1 MIESILE
8 YLANNPPGA
17 WAGPLLGVIAFA
29 ETLFPPIPGDILFI
43 VITGWAV
50 SGGLSLMMAT
60 VCGVTGCF
68 LASCILFYVGHKP
81 GRQFVEGWLK
91 RKVEPER
98 IDRAKSMIAHRG
110 PLILAVSRF
119 IPGVRSLLVFMAGS
133 SDMRFAP
140 AAVPIAFSA
149 LAWYLLLSIA
159 GSIFGSNLQAAEGFM
174 KHFEIWLWIIL
185 GIAFFIFL
193 IITRIRTGKKRR

>member
-1 MIESILE
+1 MLE

-17 WAGPLLGVIAFA
+17 WTGPLLGVIAFA

-43 VITGWAV
+43 VISGWALT
-50 SGGLSLMMAT
+50 GGLSLMTAAFY
-60 VCGVTGCF
+60 GVTGCI
-68 LASCILFYVGHKP
+68 LASCILFYIGHKP

-98 IDRAKSMIAHRG
+98 VDRAKSLIADRG

-119 IPGVRSLLVFMAGS
+119 IPGVRSLLVFM
-133 SDMRFAP
+133 
-140 AAVPIAFSA
+140 V
-149 LAWYLLLSIA
+149 LSIA
-159 GSIFGSNLQAAEGFM
+159 GSIFGSNMQAAEGFM

-185 GIAFFIFL
+185 AVVVLIFL
-193 IITRIRTGKKRR
+193 IIGIRRRRVMR

>member
-1 MIESILE
+1 MIEGILD

-17 WAGPLLGVIAFA
+17 WAGPLLGAIAFA
-29 ETLFPPIPGDILFI
+29 ETLFPPIPGDIIFI
-43 VITGWAV
+43 VMSGWAV
-50 SGGLSLMMAT
+50 SGGLTIIMAT
-60 VCGVTGCF
+60 IYGVTGCF
-68 LASCILFYVGHKP
+68 LASCVLFYVGHKP

-98 IDRAKSMIAHRG
+98 VDRAKFLISDRG

-133 SDMRFAP
+133 SGMRFAL
-140 AAVPIAFSA
+140 AAIPLAFSA
-149 LAWYLLLSIA
+149 AAWYLLLSIA
-159 GSIFGSNLQAAEGFM
+159 GSIFGSNIQAAEGFM

-185 GIAFFIFL
+185 AVAFLTFL
-193 IITRIRTGKKRR
+193 VTRIRMGKERK

>member
-1 MIESILE
+1 MIEGILE

-17 WAGPLLGVIAFA
+17 WAGPLLGVIAFG
-29 ETLFPPIPGDILFI
+29 ETLFPPIPGDIIFI
-43 VITGWAV
+43 VMSGWAV
-50 SGGLSLMMAT
+50 SGGLTIIMAT
-60 VCGVTGCF
+60 IYGVTGCF
-68 LASCILFYVGHKP
+68 LASCVLFYVGYKP

-98 IDRAKSMIAHRG
+98 VDRAKSLIADRG

-133 SDMRFAP
+133 SGMRFAL
-140 AAVPIAFSA
+140 AALPLAFSA
-149 LAWYLLLSIA
+149 AAWYLLLSIA
-159 GSIFGSNLQAAEGFM
+159 GSIFGSNIQTAEGFM

-185 GIAFFIFL
+185 AVVFL
-193 IITRIRTGKKRR
+193 ILLVTRIRMRKERR

>member
-1 MIESILE
+1 MIEGILE

-29 ETLFPPIPGDILFI
+29 ETLFPPIPGDIIFI
-43 VITGWAV
+43 VMSGWAV
-50 SGGLSLMMAT
+50 SGGLTIIMT
-60 VCGVTGCF
+60 TIYGVTGCF
-68 LASCILFYVGHKP
+68 LASCVLFYVGHKP

-98 IDRAKSMIAHRG
+98 VDRAKSLIADRG

-133 SDMRFAP
+133 SGMKFTL
-140 AAVPIAFSA
+140 AAIPLAFSA
-149 LAWYLLLSIA
+149 AAWYLLLSIA
-159 GSIFGSNLQAAEGFM
+159 GSIFRSNIQAAEGFM

-185 GIAFFIFL
+185 AVVFL
-193 IITRIRTGKKRR
+193 VFLVKRIRIRKARR

>member
-1 MIESILE
+1 MIEGILE

-17 WAGPLLGVIAFA
+17 WAGPLLGVIALV

-43 VITGWAV
+43 VISGWAIT
-50 SGGLSLMMAT
+50 GGLSLLMVT
-60 VCGVTGCF
+60 IYGVLGCF
-68 LASCILFYVGHKP
+68 MASCILFYVGYKP

-98 IDRAKSMIAHRG
+98 VDRAKSLIADRG

-133 SDMRFAP
+133 SGMRFAL
-140 AAVPIAFSA
+140 AAIPIAFSA
-149 LAWYLLLSIA
+149 IAWYLLLSIA
-159 GSIFGSNLQAAEGFM
+159 GSIFGSNIQAAERFM

-185 GIAFFIFL
+185 AVALLIFL
-193 IITRIRTGKKRR
+193 IARIRKCKVGS

>member
-1 MIESILE
+1 MIEGILE

-17 WAGPLLGVIAFA
+17 WTGPLLGVIAFA

-43 VITGWAV
+43 VISGWAL
-50 SGGLSLMMAT
+50 SGGLSLMTAAFY
-60 VCGVTGCF
+60 GVAGCI
-68 LASCILFYVGHKP
+68 LASCILFYAGHKP
-81 GRQFVEGWLK
+81 GRQFVEGWLS
-91 RKVEPER
+91 RKVELKK
-98 IDRAKSMIAHRG
+98 IDRAKSLIADRG

-133 SDMRFAP
+133 SGMRFTS
-140 AAVPIAFSA
+140 AAIPMAFSA

-159 GSIFGSNLQAAEGFM
+159 GSIFGSNIRAAEGFM

-185 GIAFFIFL
+185 AAVVLIFL
-193 IITRIRTGKKRR
+193 IAGIRRRRERR